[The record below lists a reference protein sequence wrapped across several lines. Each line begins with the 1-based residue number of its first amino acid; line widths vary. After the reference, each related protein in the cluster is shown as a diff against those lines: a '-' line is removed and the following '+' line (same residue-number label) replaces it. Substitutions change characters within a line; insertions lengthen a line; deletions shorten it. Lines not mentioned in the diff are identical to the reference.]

1 MKLNQN
7 TISKIGKEL
16 QSLIK
21 GEVLF
26 DDFSR
31 GRYSTDASIYQITPI
46 GIVIPKDTDDVL
58 RVLEYCKLKE
68 LPILPRGAGSSQ
80 CGQTVGECVVLD
92 YSKFQNQIL
101 DINLDEKTAW
111 VQPGLVLDQLNV
123 KLKKYDLCF
132 PVDVSTS
139 SRATIGGMTGNNSCG
154 SRSLYYG
161 NMVHNVE
168 AVEAILDDGSLYIFE
183 NINKDFLITKNNQN
197 RQYKIIEELI
207 KIYLNNKQEINENFP
222 KTQRRVGGYNLDLI
236 NPNGFNTSN
245 ILVGSE
251 GTLSLFNKVKLKL
264 TPIPK
269 QKMLGLCAFQSFRQA
284 MEITKEIVKLKPTA
298 VELMDDNLLNL
309 AKLIPMFQGS
319 IKKYFQGNPQAVL
332 MVEFIDDNL
341 NEVKHKIK
349 DLESLILSQ
358 NKNNVFSFYEN
369 LKDQNE
375 IFEMRK
381 AGLNIL
387 MSLKGDKKPV
397 AFIEDCAVSLDHL
410 ADYTTRLNEVF
421 KKYNTSGMFYAHA
434 SVGTLHVR
442 PIINMKSEQD
452 IKNMRSITEEAF
464 QIVKEYKGAHSGEH
478 GDGILRSEFHE
489 MMFGKKLVNAFES
502 VKDLFDKKSVFNPHK
517 IVRSYK
523 QNDRSLMR
531 YKADYKAEKINT
543 HYDWSD
549 WGEFS
554 DAVEMCNNNGACR
567 KLDSGV
573 MCPSYRVTKEEK
585 DLVRGRANTLRLALS
600 NQLPKDAFVSKEM
613 FETMELCVGCKAC
626 QRECPMSVDI
636 SKMKSEFLFHYYKKF
651 SMKFKDKIIS
661 NMPKNIWLIKLMAPI
676 FNKIKNIPI
685 LNKVLELLFNFSTK
699 RTMPEVQNISPLKD
713 IYYSQNN
720 FSNKVILLADTF
732 NINFEIQNL
741 IYAIKVLNKFDYK
754 AIIPN
759 FDDDSLGRPLCCGRT
774 YISYGQLDKAQAEM
788 QRFTNY
794 IINNNHASTPVVGI
808 EPSCLL
814 TFTDEFKS
822 LKNIEN
828 KEKIKNKFYL
838 IEEFILEKIK
848 DGKKVSANKF
858 SNNVLVHGHCHQKS
872 QDRLKGLLELLTTL
886 NIKHK
891 PIETSC
897 CGMAGSFGYDAKN
910 YDISKKMAHL
920 TLIPTIKKEF
930 KNDDIIVANGTSC
943 RHQISDFSD
952 QKPQHV
958 SQLLFKIFETVN

>member
-101 DINLDEKTAW
+101 DINLVEKTAW
-111 VQPGLVLDQLNV
+111 VQPGLVLDQLNA
-123 KLKKYDLCF
+123 KLKQHNLCF

-264 TPIPK
+264 SPIPK

-554 DAVEMCNNNGACR
+554 DAVEMCNNNGA
-567 KLDSGV
+567 
-573 MCPSYRVTKEEK
+573 
-585 DLVRGRANTLRLALS
+585 
-600 NQLPKDAFVSKEM
+600 
-613 FETMELCVGCKAC
+613 
-626 QRECPMSVDI
+626 
-636 SKMKSEFLFHYYKKF
+636 
-651 SMKFKDKIIS
+651 
-661 NMPKNIWLIKLMAPI
+661 
-676 FNKIKNIPI
+676 
-685 LNKVLELLFNFSTK
+685 
-699 RTMPEVQNISPLKD
+699 
-713 IYYSQNN
+713 
-720 FSNKVILLADTF
+720 
-732 NINFEIQNL
+732 
-741 IYAIKVLNKFDYK
+741 
-754 AIIPN
+754 
-759 FDDDSLGRPLCCGRT
+759 
-774 YISYGQLDKAQAEM
+774 
-788 QRFTNY
+788 
-794 IINNNHASTPVVGI
+794 
-808 EPSCLL
+808 
-814 TFTDEFKS
+814 
-822 LKNIEN
+822 
-828 KEKIKNKFYL
+828 
-838 IEEFILEKIK
+838 
-848 DGKKVSANKF
+848 
-858 SNNVLVHGHCHQKS
+858 
-872 QDRLKGLLELLTTL
+872 
-886 NIKHK
+886 
-891 PIETSC
+891 
-897 CGMAGSFGYDAKN
+897 
-910 YDISKKMAHL
+910 
-920 TLIPTIKKEF
+920 
-930 KNDDIIVANGTSC
+930 
-943 RHQISDFSD
+943 
-952 QKPQHV
+952 
-958 SQLLFKIFETVN
+958 

>member
-58 RVLEYCKLKE
+58 SVLEYCKLNE

-101 DINLDEKTAW
+101 DINLVEKTAW
-111 VQPGLVLDQLNV
+111 VQPGLVLDQLNA
-123 KLKKYDLCF
+123 KLKQHDLCF

-168 AVEAILDDGSLYIFE
+168 AVEAILDDGSLYTFE
-183 NINKDFLITKNNQN
+183 NINRDYLITKNNQN

-264 TPIPK
+264 SPIPK

-410 ADYTTRLNEVF
+410 ADYTTRLNKVF

-464 QIVKEYKGAHSGEH
+464 QMVKEYKGAHSGEH

-554 DAVEMCNNNGACR
+554 DAVEM
-567 KLDSGV
+567 
-573 MCPSYRVTKEEK
+573 
-585 DLVRGRANTLRLALS
+585 
-600 NQLPKDAFVSKEM
+600 
-613 FETMELCVGCKAC
+613 
-626 QRECPMSVDI
+626 
-636 SKMKSEFLFHYYKKF
+636 
-651 SMKFKDKIIS
+651 
-661 NMPKNIWLIKLMAPI
+661 
-676 FNKIKNIPI
+676 
-685 LNKVLELLFNFSTK
+685 
-699 RTMPEVQNISPLKD
+699 
-713 IYYSQNN
+713 
-720 FSNKVILLADTF
+720 
-732 NINFEIQNL
+732 
-741 IYAIKVLNKFDYK
+741 
-754 AIIPN
+754 
-759 FDDDSLGRPLCCGRT
+759 
-774 YISYGQLDKAQAEM
+774 
-788 QRFTNY
+788 
-794 IINNNHASTPVVGI
+794 
-808 EPSCLL
+808 
-814 TFTDEFKS
+814 
-822 LKNIEN
+822 
-828 KEKIKNKFYL
+828 
-838 IEEFILEKIK
+838 
-848 DGKKVSANKF
+848 
-858 SNNVLVHGHCHQKS
+858 
-872 QDRLKGLLELLTTL
+872 
-886 NIKHK
+886 
-891 PIETSC
+891 
-897 CGMAGSFGYDAKN
+897 
-910 YDISKKMAHL
+910 
-920 TLIPTIKKEF
+920 
-930 KNDDIIVANGTSC
+930 
-943 RHQISDFSD
+943 
-952 QKPQHV
+952 
-958 SQLLFKIFETVN
+958 

>member
-7 TISKIGKEL
+7 TISKIGREL
-16 QSLIK
+16 QSLVK

-46 GIVIPKDTDDVL
+46 GIVIPKDTNDVL
-58 RVLEYCKLKE
+58 SVLEYCKLNE

-80 CGQTVGECVVLD
+80 CGQTVGECIILD
-92 YSKFQNQIL
+92 YSKFQNQII

-111 VQPGLVLDQLNV
+111 VEPGLVLDQLNT
-123 KLKKYDLCF
+123 KLKQYNLCF

-168 AVEAILDDGSLYIFE
+168 AVEAILDNGSLYTFE
-183 NINKDFLITKNNQN
+183 NINKDYLITKNNQN
-197 RQYKIIEELI
+197 RQYKIVEELI
-207 KIYLNNKQEINENFP
+207 KIYQNNKQEINDNFP

-251 GTLSLFNKVKLKL
+251 GTLSLFNKIKLKL
-264 TPIPK
+264 SPIPK
-269 QKMLGLCAFQSFRQA
+269 QKILGLCAFQNFRQA

-309 AKLIPMFQGS
+309 AKAIPMFQGS
-319 IKKYFQGNPQAVL
+319 IKKFFKGNPQAIL

-349 DLESLILSQ
+349 DLEFLIVSQ
-358 NKNNVFSFYEN
+358 NKNNFFSFHEN
-369 LKDQNE
+369 LKDQKE

-387 MSLKGDKKPV
+387 MSLKGDRKPV

-464 QIVKEYKGAHSGEH
+464 QMVKEYKGAHSGEH

-489 MMFGKKLVNAFES
+489 MMFGKKLVNAFEN
-502 VKDLFDKKSVFNPHK
+502 VKDLFDKKNLFNPHK

-531 YKADYKAEKINT
+531 YKANYKAEKINT
-543 HYDWSD
+543 HYDWSN
-549 WGEFS
+549 WGELS

-600 NQLPKDAFVSKEM
+600 NQLPKDSFVSKEM

-636 SKMKSEFLFHYYKKF
+636 SKMKSEFLFYYYKKF
-651 SMKFKDKIIS
+651 SMKLKDKIIS
-661 NMPKNIWLIKLMAPI
+661 NMPKNIRFIKIMAPI
-676 FNKIKNIPI
+676 FNMIKNIPV
-685 LNKVLELLFNFSTK
+685 LNKVLELLFNFSTN
-699 RTMPEVQNISPLKD
+699 RTMPEVQNINPLKD
-713 IYYSQNN
+713 IYYSQKNY
-720 FSNKVILLADTF
+720 SNKVILLADTF

-741 IYAIKVLNKFDYK
+741 IYAIKILNKFNYK

-759 FDDDSLGRPLCCGRT
+759 FDDNTLGRPLCCGRT
-774 YISYGQLDKAQAEM
+774 YISYGQLDKAVSEM

-794 IINNNHASTPVVGI
+794 IIKNNHTLTPVVGI

-814 TFTDEFKS
+814 TFNDEYES
-822 LKNIEN
+822 LKNITN

-838 IEEFILEKIK
+838 IEEFILEQIK
-848 DGKKVSANKF
+848 DGKKITPNKF
-858 SNNVLVHGHCHQKS
+858 PNNVFVHGHCHQKS
-872 QDRLKGLLELLTTL
+872 QDRLKGLLELLTIL
-886 NIKHK
+886 NINHK
-891 PIETSC
+891 TIETSC
-897 CGMAGSFGYDAKN
+897 CGMAGSFGYDVKN
-910 YDISKKMAHL
+910 YNISKKMAYL
-920 TLIPTIKKEF
+920 TLIPTIKTEC
-930 KNDDIIVANGTSC
+930 KNEDIIIANGTSC
-943 RHQISDFSD
+943 RNQISDFSN
-952 QKPQHV
+952 QKPQHI